1 MRDIKQIILDIAE
14 DAQIEEKQRLTVTVK
29 PNQLR
34 GVIEALYRYQNLP
47 FDYLISLTGMDWGE
61 KLGVIYQIA
70 PSTDLTK
77 EIIVITGTDNRENP
91 LLYTV
96 TDMFETAHLNEREV
110 YALYGIRFINNPD
123 MRRFLLNDDWK
134 GFPFR
139 KDDPLDPELNP
150 ITVVSAHIVDTA
162 PRIME
167 TADGKLVEEIVTV
180 FEEDDYIVNIGPQ
193 HPSTHGVMHFKTAL
207 DGEIVKKVDVH
218 SGYIHRGIEKLC
230 ESMTYPQMLHMTDR
244 LDYLSA
250 NINRHALCLCI
261 EEAIEIEIP
270 TRAMYIRTIMDELQ
284 RISSHL
290 LAWACQCNDLGATT
304 AFIYGMREREHV
316 LDIFDKT
323 CGGRLIINQNV
334 VGGVMFDIYTDFQKD
349 VKAFIPYMRN
359 RLIEYDNFF
368 SHNVIAL
375 KRMIGVGTLNRN
387 SAISYGVTGPAGRA
401 SGWSCDIRKYKPYA
415 LYNQVEFKEV
425 LRDEGDSYARYL
437 NRLDEIEQSLHII
450 EQLIDNIPSGDICTK
465 TKPIIRLPEGQFF
478 QSVETGKGEFGVFIE
493 SHGDKTPYRVKF
505 RSPSLPAVAVMPLI
519 CEGAFFSDLIS
530 IAGSMDFVIPDID
543 R

>member
-1 MRDIKQIILDIAE
+1 
-14 DAQIEEKQRLTVTVK
+14 
-29 PNQLR
+29 
-34 GVIEALYRYQNLP
+34 
-47 FDYLISLTGMDWGE
+47 
-61 KLGVIYQIA
+61 
-70 PSTDLTK
+70 
-77 EIIVITGTDNRENP
+77 
-91 LLYTV
+91 
-96 TDMFETAHLNEREV
+96 
-110 YALYGIRFINNPD
+110 
-123 MRRFLLNDDWK
+123 
-134 GFPFR
+134 
-139 KDDPLDPELNP
+139 
-150 ITVVSAHIVDTA
+150 
-162 PRIME
+162 
-167 TADGKLVEEIVTV
+167 
-180 FEEDDYIVNIGPQ
+180 
-193 HPSTHGVMHFKTAL
+193 
-207 DGEIVKKVDVH
+207 
-218 SGYIHRGIEKLC
+218 
-230 ESMTYPQMLHMTDR
+230 MTYPQMLHMTDR

-250 NINRHALCLCI
+250 NVNRHALCLCI
-261 EEAIEIEIP
+261 EKAGDIEVP
-270 TRAMYIRTIMDELQ
+270 PRALYIRTILDELQ

-359 RLIEYDNFF
+359 RLLEYDNFF

-375 KRMIGVGTLNRN
+375 KRMIGVGVLSRS

-415 LYNQVEFKEV
+415 LYNQVEFKEI
-425 LRDEGDSYARYL
+425 LRNEGDSYTRYQ
-437 NRLDEIEQSLHII
+437 NRLDEIEQSLYII
-450 EQLIDNIPSGDICTK
+450 EQLIDNIPVGDICTK

-493 SHGDKTPYRVKF
+493 SRGDKTPYRVKF
-505 RSPSLPAVAVMPLI
+505 RSPSLSAVAVMPLI
-519 CEGAFFSDLIS
+519 CKGSFFSDLIG